1 MKKKLHV
8 LLSLLI
14 LTSMLVA
21 ALPVYA
27 HAHGGALRAAYSTML
42 GSMAGYNTIKADGL
56 MEELASDAPPFLLDV
71 RTTPELEEN
80 GHIEGAVHI
89 PLADLAKNLDLLPSF
104 DTPIVAYCGSG
115 WRATIAMTV
124 LHGLGWTD
132 VRALKTTFADWVA
145 AGNPVAE
152 GVPEAVALNA
162 AEPYEAAVTEVDAVL
177 SAYGVKPYGVIDADG
192 LNTALAE
199 DPEMILIDVRKP
211 SEWTGKGII
220 DAGDVELV
228 SIPLERFMAQ
238 MALWPADKDAHIV
251 VYCGSGHRSTMAMAI
266 LWTFGYTNVSSLKG
280 GFGGWADAGYA
291 TTEYTAPDFA
301 AGYEAMLVNMVKY
314 NTVKADDLLVE
325 MAEDVPPFLL
335 DVRTTPELEEN
346 GHIEGAV
353 HIPLAD
359 LAANLDQLPSFDT
372 PIVTYCGSGW
382 RATIAMTALHSLGW
396 TDVRALKTTFADW
409 VAAGNPVAEGV
420 PEAVAL
426 NAAEFDPKAAVF
438 KDATLGKFGVKPYGV
453 VTADALNTAL
463 VETPDM
469 YVLDVRTPGELEEK
483 GIIDVGEASF
493 AHIPLEEFIAQMANW
508 PAEKDAKVVVYCG
521 SGHRSTMA
529 MEILWSYGY
538 TNVSSLKGGFGGWVE
553 AEYPVKE
560 YAAP

>member
-8 LLSLLI
+8 VFSLLI

-21 ALPVYA
+21 TMPVFA
-27 HAHGGALRAAYSTML
+27 DSHTAGLEAAYSTML
-42 GSMAGYNTIKADGL
+42 GSMVGYNTVKADTL
-56 MEELASDAPPFLLDV
+56 MVEMAEDEPPFLLDV

-89 PLADLAKNLDLLPSF
+89 PLAELAERIDLLPAV

-115 WRATIAMTV
+115 WRATIAMTA
-124 LHGLGWTD
+124 LYAMGWTD
-132 VRALKTTFADWVA
+132 VRALNTTFADWVA

-152 GVPEAVALNA
+152 GVPEAVALNVA
-162 AEPYEAAVTEVDAVL
+162 QPNAETWAAVGLAL
-177 SAYGVKPYGVIDADG
+177 SAFGEKPYGVATAED
-192 LNTALAE
+192 LNTALAD
-199 DPEMILIDVRKP
+199 DPEMILMDVRRT
-211 SEWTGKGII
+211 SEWTDKGII
-220 DAGDVELV
+220 DAGDVELI
-228 SIPLERFMAQ
+228 SIPLERFIAQ

-251 VYCGSGHRSTMAMAI
+251 IYCGSGHRSTMAMEI
-266 LWTFGYTNVSSLKG
+266 MWTFGYTNVSSLKG

-291 TTEYTAPDFA
+291 TAEYAAPDFG
-301 AGYEAMLVNMVKY
+301 AGYEALLATVPPYK
-314 NTVKADDLLVE
+314 NTKAEDLLVE
-325 MAEDVPPFLL
+325 MAEDQPPFLL

-359 LAANLDQLPSFDT
+359 LAANLDQLPDFDT
-372 PIVTYCGSGW
+372 PIVAYCGSGW
-382 RATIAMTALHSLGW
+382 RATIAMTALYGMGW

-426 NAAEFDPKAAVF
+426 DAAEFDAKAAVF

-453 VTADALNTAL
+453 LTADALNTEL
-463 VETPDM
+463 VEDPEI
-469 YVLDVRTPGELEEK
+469 VLIDVRRTEELEES
-483 GIIDVGEASF
+483 GIIDAGEATF
-493 AHIPLEEFIAQMANW
+493 IHIALEEFIAQMENW
-508 PAEKDAKVVVYCG
+508 PAEKDAHIDIYCG

-529 MEILWSYGY
+529 MEMLWAYGY
-538 TNVSSLKGGFGGWVE
+538 TNVSSLKGGFKGWAE
-553 AEYPVKE
+553 AEYPVAE